1 MSRQPTVAHFSA
13 SVVVGGGGWVSG
25 TSQTQEEGP
34 RAGGRH
40 KQSRTLR
47 PKLGEP
53 SKSVTKLGILKY
65 KMKCKIK
72 GILFFFCFFIYL
84 PNFG

>member
-1 MSRQPTVAHFSA
+1 MAHFSA

-25 TSQTQEEGP
+25 TPQTQEEGP

-47 PKLGEP
+47 PKLREP
-53 SKSVTKLGILKY
+53 YKSETKLGILN
-65 KMKCKIK
+65 KM
-72 GILFFFCFFIYL
+72 G
-84 PNFG
+84 GRSER

>member
-25 TSQTQEEGP
+25 TPQTQEEGP
-34 RAGGRH
+34 RAGERH
-40 KQSRTLR
+40 KQSITLR

-53 SKSVTKLGILKY
+53 SKSGTKLGILKY
-65 KMKCKIK
+65 KMK
-72 GILFFFCFFIYL
+72 FRH
-84 PNFG
+84 

>member
-25 TSQTQEEGP
+25 TRQTQEAGP

-40 KQSRTLR
+40 KQSRTLLSL
-47 PKLGEP
+47 KLGEP
-53 SKSVTKLGILKY
+53 SKSGTKLGILKY
-65 KMKCKIK
+65 KMK
-72 GILFFFCFFIYL
+72 FRH
-84 PNFG
+84 